1 MAALGNT
8 PTEIEEWIIKTMD
21 SCTTLQQVV
30 RSRRLIDLYFK
41 KLSNETELCYEIR
54 LHLKDNLLK
63 HYKSAKL
70 RLISDQRESNPE
82 EDGFEVALSD
92 FKNSIKK

>member
-30 RSRRLIDLYFK
+30 RSRRLIDLYFR
-41 KLSNETELCYEIR
+41 KLSFETELCYEIR
-54 LHLKDNLLK
+54 AHLKDNLLK
-63 HYKSAKL
+63 HYKNTKL
-70 RLISDQRESNPE
+70 RLISQTE
-82 EDGFEVALSD
+82 
-92 FKNSIKK
+92 

>member
-41 KLSNETELCYEIR
+41 KLSFETELCYEIR
-54 LHLKDNLLK
+54 VHLKDNLLK
-63 HYKSAKL
+63 HYKNTKL
-70 RLISDQRESNPE
+70 RLISDQ
-82 EDGFEVALSD
+82 
-92 FKNSIKK
+92 KQ

>member
-8 PTEIEEWIIKTMD
+8 PVEIEEWIIKTMD
-21 SCTTLQQVV
+21 SCTTIQQLI

-54 LHLKDNLLK
+54 VHLKDNLLK
-63 HYKSAKL
+63 HYKNTKL
-70 RLISDQRESNPE
+70 RLISSEIQSNPE
-82 EDGFEVALSD
+82 EDRFEVALSD
-92 FKNSIKK
+92 LKNSIKK

>member
-41 KLSNETELCYEIR
+41 KISNETELCYEIR

-63 HYKSAKL
+63 HYKNTKL
-70 RLISDQRESNPE
+70 RLISEQRE
-82 EDGFEVALSD
+82 LS
-92 FKNSIKK
+92 